1 LKIDLS
7 DMKLVKDLMLLIRR
21 IYKHEQTP
29 PILRTYI
36 KFEMNKYLGTHYD
49 IKGFLEGDEE

>member
-7 DMKLVKDLMLLIRR
+7 DMKLVKDLMLLIRL

-29 PILRTYI
+29 PILQTYI
-36 KFEMNKYLGTHYD
+36 KFEMHKYLGKHYD
-49 IKGFLEGDEE
+49 IKAFLEGDDE

>member
-29 PILRTYI
+29 PILQTYI

-49 IKGFLEGDEE
+49 IKAFLEGIDE

>member
-7 DMKLVKDLMLLIRR
+7 DIGLIKDLMLLIRR

-29 PILRTYI
+29 PILQTYI

-49 IKGFLEGDEE
+49 IKGFLEGIDE

>member
-1 LKIDLS
+1 MKIDLS
-7 DMKLVKDLMLLIRR
+7 DMKLVKDLMLLIRL

-36 KFEMNKYLGTHYD
+36 KFELNKYLGTHYD
-49 IKGFLEGDEE
+49 IKAFLEGIDE

>member
-1 LKIDLS
+1 MKIDLS
-7 DMKLVKDLMLLIRR
+7 DIGLIKDLMLLIRR

-29 PILRTYI
+29 PILQTYI

-49 IKGFLEGDEE
+49 IKAFLEGDDE

>member
-1 LKIDLS
+1 
-7 DMKLVKDLMLLIRR
+7 MKLVKDLMLLIRR

-29 PILRTYI
+29 PILQTYI

-49 IKGFLEGDEE
+49 IKAFLEGIDE